1 MSKYS
6 IQVITDV
13 SESPSKKDLIVG
25 YYQGIDENDNVVMTD
40 DPKNAA
46 QLSGKVADEI
56 IDYLNV
62 ALDYLPRTY
71 RKIAI

>member
-13 SESPSKKDLIVG
+13 SENPSKKDLIVG

-46 QLSGKVADEI
+46 QLSEKAADEI